1 MFKMI
6 RPLLTGIALLA
17 FTHALFAHGPSRQK
31 VTKEMIVDAPAA
43 QVWTIIENF
52 CAIADWHPAIHS
64 AECDASKGT
73 EIGATRVLTVAEEGG
88 PQIHEEL
95 QKFDAEKMTLK
106 YKISKTDN
114 SVLPVTTYSA
124 FLSVADNGDDTSTV
138 KWRGGFY
145 RAYPNNNPPEN
156 LSDEAAVKAVNAV
169 YDAGLANIKAI
180 AEGSIDK

>member
-1 MFKMI
+1 MI
-6 RPLLTGIALLA
+6 RPLFIGIALLA
-17 FTHALFAHGPSRQK
+17 FTHAAFAHGPSRQK
-31 VTKEMIVDAPAA
+31 VTKEVAVDAPATK
-43 QVWTIIENF
+43 VWAIIENF

-64 AECDASKGT
+64 AECDPSKGT
-73 EIGATRVLTVAEEGG
+73 EIGATRVLTVGEAGG

-156 LSDEAAVKAVNAV
+156 LSDEAAVTAVNGV
-169 YDAGLANIKAI
+169 YDAGLANIKAL
-180 AEGSIDK
+180 AESSIEK